1 VSFIRTGLRE
11 IGLKIRRQKTRMALR
26 HEKRVLQKT
35 EINLGREGCSQAVN
49 FPEVRN
55 EIVALKKLEQ
65 EQKEVALRIAQ
76 IEEGIRKIE
85 LQREQNTKEQNA
97 ALAKLEEEKKPV
109 LQRRNEAKA
118 AADLCDRELAAVER
132 RLQDNDAAD
141 RDLLKKL
148 AELQALV
155 PPPDDIETQMAG
167 ISARRVRL
175 PEERAEV
182 TRARMGSAEACRTAR
197 ERLTDSE
204 AALAAMEKNIAKVR
218 EEFEARDRVLNENSR
233 AQQEAL
239 KEARGHHEIVEEKK
253 NPAYLNI
260 GRHLASQGIAPP
272 NAPHLLAEV
281 QKHRGAVERHSQ
293 HTAELAVLSS
303 QIDKQ
308 ELRKFYFAIVSVLVL
323 LAIIVPL
330 IFQSPQKR
338 EWLPQETETI
348 LSVNL
353 EQLER
358 DDLPKRWRKDQAL
371 EWQNVWAGLIGS
383 AQRTPV
389 LNLPRDAIR
398 VTRAMA
404 ATDSG
409 ATREYV
415 LVEARTVAS
424 RVVNS
429 IERDK
434 AFERRTISGLP
445 MWFRPEFAL
454 ARVGPRTLAIGG
466 ENEVAALARV
476 RLGIDPD
483 LKITGP
489 LFDLF
494 QSLKEWNTVRL
505 VSREPTK
512 LPKMFPPVFNVELLD
527 GSDLLGLSLALQ
539 NPVKARLVLKA
550 KSSQAAGDLAARIRN
565 EPQRLLR
572 LQDSDLLLH
581 VQPPEIDVQ
590 GANVQLRFDVPE
602 NSARLLLQRL
612 AKTSPTT
619 LVTAAEN

>member
-11 IGLKIRRQKTRMALR
+11 IGLKIRRQKTRIALR
-26 HEKRVLQKT
+26 HEKRVLQKS

-65 EQKEVALRIAQ
+65 EQKEVALRIAT
-76 IEEGIRKIE
+76 IEEGIRKVE
-85 LQREQNTKEQNA
+85 LQREQNAKEQNA
-97 ALAKLEEEKKPV
+97 ALAKLQEEKKPT
-109 LQRRNEAKA
+109 LQRQAEAKA
-118 AADLCDRELAAVER
+118 AADLCDRELASVER
-132 RLQDNDAAD
+132 RLQENDAAD
-141 RDLLKKL
+141 RDMLKKL
-148 AELQALV
+148 AELQAQV
-155 PPPDDIETQMAG
+155 PPPDDFETQTAA
-167 ISARRVRL
+167 ISAQRVRL
-175 PEERAEV
+175 PEEKAEV
-182 TRARMGSAEACRTAR
+182 TRARMGAADACRAAR
-197 ERLTDSE
+197 EKLGEHD

-218 EEFEARDRVLNENSR
+218 EEYEARDRVLNENSR

-239 KEARGHHEIVEEKK
+239 KEARGHHQIVEEKK

-281 QKHRGAVERHSQ
+281 QKHRVAVERHSH

-308 ELRKFYFAIVSVLVL
+308 ELRKFYFAVLSVVVLMAIVLV
-323 LAIIVPL
+323 VV
-330 IFQSPQKR
+330 FQSPQKR
-338 EWLPQETETI
+338 EWLPQETDTI

-371 EWQNVWAGLIGS
+371 QWQNVWDGLIAS

-389 LNLPRDAIR
+389 LNLPRDAVR

-404 ATDSG
+404 STDSS
-409 ATREYV
+409 ATHEYV
-415 LVEARTVAS
+415 LVEARTDVS

-434 AFERRTISGLP
+434 AFERRTITGLS
-445 MWFRPEFAL
+445 MWLRPEFAV
-454 ARVGPRTLAIGG
+454 ARVGPKTLAIGG
-466 ENEVAALARV
+466 EEEVASLARV

-489 LFDLF
+489 LFDRL
-494 QSLKEWNTVRL
+494 QSLKEGNSIRL
-505 VSREPTK
+505 VSREPAK
-512 LPKMFPPVFNVELLD
+512 LGRMFAPVFNNELIDNCELF
-527 GSDLLGLSLALQ
+527 GLSLTLQ
-539 NPVKARLVLKA
+539 NPVKARLILKA
-550 KSSQAAGDLAARIRN
+550 KSPQAAGELAARIRN
-565 EPQRLLR
+565 EPQRLLK
-572 LQDSDLLLH
+572 LADSDLLLY
-581 VQPPEIDVQ
+581 VQPPEVEVQ

-602 NSARLLLQRL
+602 NSARQVLQRL
-612 AKTSPTT
+612 AKVSQVPA
-619 LVTAAEN
+619 VAAN

>member
-11 IGLKIRRQKTRMALR
+11 IGLKIRRQKTRIALR
-26 HEKRVLQKT
+26 HEKRVLQKS

-65 EQKEVALRIAQ
+65 EQKEVALRIAT

-85 LQREQNTKEQNA
+85 LQREQNAKEQNA
-97 ALAKLEEEKKPV
+97 ALAKLEAEKKPV
-109 LQRRNEAKA
+109 LQRQMEAKA
-118 AADLCDRELAAVER
+118 ATDLCDRELASVER
-132 RLQDNDAAD
+132 RLQENDAAD

-148 AELQALV
+148 SELQAQV
-155 PPPDDIETQMAG
+155 PPPDDFETQMTA

-175 PEERAEV
+175 PEEKAEV
-182 TRARMGSAEACRTAR
+182 TRARMGAADACRTAR
-197 ERLTDSE
+197 EKLTEHE
-204 AALAAMEKNIAKVR
+204 AALAAMDRNITKVR

-239 KEARGHHEIVEEKK
+239 KDARSHHQIVEEKK

-272 NAPHLLAEV
+272 NAPHLLTDV
-281 QKHRGAVERHSQ
+281 QKHRAAVERHSH

-308 ELRKFYFAIVSVLVL
+308 ELRKFYFAVFSVVVVL
-323 LAIIVPL
+323 GIIVAL
-330 IFQSPQKR
+330 VFQSPQKR

-358 DDLPKRWRKDQAL
+358 EDLPKRWRKDQAV
-371 EWQNVWAGLIGS
+371 EWQSVWAGLIAS

-389 LNLPRDAIR
+389 LNLQRDAVR

-409 ATREYV
+409 ATHEYV
-415 LVEARTVAS
+415 LVEAQTDVS

-434 AFERRTISGLP
+434 AFERRTITGLP
-445 MWFRPEFAL
+445 MWLRPEFAL

-466 ENEVAALARV
+466 EEEVAALARV

-489 LFDLF
+489 LLDRL
-494 QSLKEWNTVRL
+494 QSLKEGNALRL
-505 VSREPTK
+505 VSREPAK
-512 LPKMFPPVFNVELLD
+512 LGRMFTPVFNNELV
-527 GSDLLGLSLALQ
+527 GNCDLFGLALTLQ
-539 NPVKARLVLKA
+539 TPVKARLILKA
-550 KSSQAAGDLAARIRN
+550 KSLQAAGDLAARIRN
-565 EPQRLLR
+565 EPQRLLK
-572 LQDSDLLLH
+572 LADSDLLLYA
-581 VQPPEIDVQ
+581 QAPEVELQ
-590 GANVQLRFDVPE
+590 GVNVQLRFDIPE
-602 NSARLLLQRL
+602 NSARLVLQRL
-612 AKTSPTT
+612 AKVAPVSAVAT
-619 LVTAAEN
+619 N

>member
-1 VSFIRTGLRE
+1 MSFIRTGLRE

-26 HEKRVLQKT
+26 HEKRVLQKS

-85 LQREQNTKEQNA
+85 LQRDQNAKEQNQ

-109 LQRRNEAKA
+109 LQRRHEAKA
-118 AADLCDRELAAVER
+118 AADVCDRELAGVER

-148 AELQALV
+148 AELQAQV
-155 PPPDDIETQMAG
+155 PPPDDLETQMAA

-182 TRARMGSAEACRTAR
+182 TRARLGSADACRMAR
-197 ERLTDSE
+197 EKLAEQE
-204 AALAAMEKNIAKVR
+204 AALAAMEKNITKVR
-218 EEFEARDRVLNENSR
+218 DEFEARDRVLNENSR
-233 AQQEAL
+233 AQQDAL
-239 KEARGHHEIVEEKK
+239 KDARGHHETVEEKK

-281 QKHRGAVERHSQ
+281 QKHRAAVDRHSQ

-308 ELRKFYFAIVSVLVL
+308 ELRKFYFAVFSVFVL
-323 LAIIVPL
+323 LIIIVPL
-330 IFQSPQKR
+330 VFQSPQKR

-358 DDLPKRWRKDQAL
+358 DDLPKRWKKDQAI
-371 EWQNVWAGLIGS
+371 EWQNVWAGLTAV

-389 LNLPRDAIR
+389 LNLPRDAVR

-409 ATREYV
+409 ATHEYV
-415 LVEARTVAS
+415 LVEARTDVS
-424 RVVNS
+424 RVINS

-434 AFERRTISGLP
+434 AFERRTITGLP
-445 MWFRPEFAL
+445 MWLRPEFAL

-466 ENEVAALARV
+466 EEEVASLARV

-494 QSLKEWNTVRL
+494 QSLKEASTVRL
-505 VSREPTK
+505 VSREPAK
-512 LPKMFPPVFNVELLD
+512 LARMFPPVFNGELLEA
-527 GSDLLGLSLALQ
+527 SELLGFSLTLQ
-539 NPVKARLVLKA
+539 NPVKARLILKT
-550 KSSQAAGDLAARIRN
+550 KSAQAAADLAVRIRN

-572 LQDSDLLLH
+572 LADSDLLLYM
-581 VQPPEIDVQ
+581 QPPEIETP
-590 GANVQLRFDVPE
+590 GATVQLRFDVPE
-602 NSARLLLQRL
+602 NSARLILQRF
-612 AKTSPTT
+612 AKTGPAPA
-619 LVTAAEN
+619 VAEN

>member
-11 IGLKIRRQKTRMALR
+11 IGLKIRRQKTRIALR
-26 HEKRVLQKT
+26 HEKRVLQKS

-65 EQKEVALRIAQ
+65 EQKEVALRIAT

-85 LQREQNTKEQNA
+85 LQRDQNAKEQNA
-97 ALAKLEEEKKPV
+97 ALAKLEEEKKPIV
-109 LQRRNEAKA
+109 QRQNEAKA
-118 AADLCDRELAAVER
+118 AADLCDRELASVER
-132 RLQDNDAAD
+132 RLQENDGAD

-155 PPPDDIETQMAG
+155 PPPDDIETQMAAIG
-167 ISARRVRL
+167 SRRVRL
-175 PEERAEV
+175 PEQKAEV
-182 TRARMGSAEACRTAR
+182 TRARLGAAEACRAAR
-197 ERLTDSE
+197 EK
-204 AALAAMEKNIAKVR
+204 LAAQETEVAAIDKNIAKVR
-218 EEFEARDRVLNENSR
+218 EEFEARDRVLNEESR

-239 KEARGHHEIVEEKK
+239 KEARGHHQIVEEKK

-308 ELRKFYFAIVSVLVL
+308 ELRKFYFAILSVVVLV
-323 LAIIVPL
+323 AIVL
-330 IFQSPQKR
+330 VVVFQSPQKR
-338 EWLPQETETI
+338 EWLPQETDTI

-353 EQLER
+353 DQLER
-358 DDLPKRWRKDQAL
+358 EDLPKRWRKDQAL
-371 EWQNVWAGLIGS
+371 EWQNVWAGLIAS

-389 LNLPRDAIR
+389 LNLPRDAVR

-404 ATDSG
+404 SADSG
-409 ATREYV
+409 APHEYV
-415 LVEARTVAS
+415 LVEARSEIS

-434 AFERRTISGLP
+434 AFERRTIGGLP
-445 MWFRPEFAL
+445 MWLRPEFAL
-454 ARVGPRTLAIGG
+454 ARVGPKTLAIGG
-466 ENEVAALARV
+466 EPEVASLARV

-489 LFDLF
+489 LFDRL
-494 QSLKEWNTVRL
+494 QSLKESTTLRL
-505 VSREPTK
+505 VSREPGK
-512 LPKMFPPVFNVELLD
+512 LGRMFSPIFNPELLENC
-527 GSDLLGLSLALQ
+527 DLLGLALALQ
-539 NPVKARLVLKA
+539 NPVKARIILKA
-550 KSSQAAGDLAARIRN
+550 KSSQAAGEIAARIRN
-565 EPQRLLR
+565 EPQRLLK
-572 LQDSDLLLH
+572 LADSDLLFYA
-581 VQPPEIDVQ
+581 QPPEVEVQ
-590 GANVQLRFDVPE
+590 GDTVQLRFDVPE
-602 NSARLLLQRL
+602 NSARLVLQRL
-612 AKTSPTT
+612 AKTGP
-619 LVTAAEN
+619 VPAVAAD

>member
-26 HEKRVLQKT
+26 HEKRVLQKS

-76 IEEGIRKIE
+76 IEESIRKIQ
-85 LQREQNTKEQNA
+85 LQRDQNAKEQNA
-97 ALAKLEEEKKPV
+97 ALAKLEEEKKPI

-148 AELQALV
+148 AELQAQV
-155 PPPDDIETQMAG
+155 PPPDDLETQMAG
-167 ISARRVRL
+167 IGARRVRL

-197 ERLTDSE
+197 EKLTE
-204 AALAAMEKNIAKVR
+204 HETALAAMDKNITKVR
-218 EEFEARDRVLNENSR
+218 EEFEARDRVLNESSR
-233 AQQEAL
+233 AQQDAL
-239 KEARGHHEIVEEKK
+239 KDARGQHETVEEKK

-272 NAPHLLAEV
+272 NAPHLLGEV

-308 ELRKFYFAIVSVLVL
+308 ELRKFYFTVFSVLIL
-323 LAIIVPL
+323 LVIIVPL
-330 IFQSPQKR
+330 VFQTPQKR
-338 EWLPQETETI
+338 EWLPQQTEAI

-358 DDLPKRWRKDQAL
+358 DELPKRWKKDQAA
-371 EWQNVWAGLIGS
+371 EWQNVWAGLIAS
-383 AQRTPV
+383 AQQTPV
-389 LNLPRDAIR
+389 LSLSRDAIR

-404 ATDSG
+404 TTDSG
-409 ATREYV
+409 KTHEYV
-415 LVEARTVAS
+415 LVEARTDVS
-424 RVVNS
+424 RVISSV
-429 IERDK
+429 ERDK
-434 AFERRTISGLP
+434 AFERRTITGLP
-445 MWFRPEFAL
+445 MWLRPEFAL
-454 ARVGPRTLAIGG
+454 ARVGPRTLAIGS
-466 ENEVAALARV
+466 EPEVASLARV

-489 LFDLF
+489 LFDRF
-494 QSLKEWNTVRL
+494 QSLKEANAVRL
-505 VSREPTK
+505 VSREPAK
-512 LPKMFPPVFNVELLD
+512 LARMFFPVFNGELLD
-527 GSDLLGLSLALQ
+527 ASELLGFSLTLQ
-539 NPVKARLVLKA
+539 NPIKARLILQA
-550 KSSQAAGDLAARIRN
+550 KSTKSADELAARIKN
-565 EPQRLLR
+565 DPPRLLR
-572 LQDSDLLLH
+572 LQDSDLLLYA
-581 VQPPEIDVQ
+581 QPPEIEVQ

-602 NSARLLLQRL
+602 NSARLILQRL
-612 AKTSPTT
+612 ARMSPAPA
-619 LVTAAEN
+619 VAEN